1 MELNIQTVA
10 YRNAPESL
18 AENSRKA
25 LRESFPGI
33 NLRFV
38 SDKADVIFFL
48 SGGSEQEAIKS
59 MQAGKYYLLLA
70 GSGHNA
76 WAAAT
81 EVKAWSGSK
90 GISAR
95 LVSMEEAL
103 NGKMLND
110 FASINSAFK
119 RLQGKQAGLI
129 GNVSHWLVASAFPL
143 DLAKVRFGINIRHL
157 QWEVLHDYLGFP
169 PDPDFLDTFRNHSQ
183 TLPESEA
190 RIYSFLLSLIKEH
203 QLDALT
209 LECFNMVNQRGVT
222 ACLALAMLNS
232 SGIAAGCEGDLVSL
246 TGMMLVQA
254 LTGTIPWMANL
265 AEIRTKS
272 ILFAHCTAPLKLLND
287 FKVLTHFETGKSA
300 AVQGDINMEEVTVFR
315 LNRNLNKAFAASG
328 RIVSK
333 PVNELFCRTQTEI
346 ELAEEDISKLQTNPL
361 GNHHLIIPG
370 NCLSLLKWAC
380 HYRQIELV

>member
-25 LRESFPGI
+25 LRESFPRI

-48 SGGSEQEAIKS
+48 SGGSEQEAIKA
-59 MQAGKYYLLLA
+59 MQAGKYYLLL
-70 GSGHNA
+70 GGPGHNA

-81 EVKAWSGSK
+81 EVKAWAGSK

-95 LVSMEEAL
+95 LVSMEDAV
-103 NGKMLND
+103 NAQALND
-110 FASINSAFK
+110 FAAITTAFK
-119 RLQGKQAGLI
+119 RLQGKQTGLI

-143 DLAKVRFGINIRHL
+143 NLVKERFGINIRHL
-157 QWEVLHDYLGFP
+157 QWGNLPDYLGYP
-169 PDPDFLDTFRNHSQ
+169 PDPEFLDTFRTKTDT
-183 TLPESEA
+183 TLENEA
-190 RIYSFLLSLIKEH
+190 RIYSFLQARIKEYD
-203 QLDALT
+203 LSGLT
-209 LECFNMVNQRGVT
+209 LECFNMVNERNVT

-232 SGIAAGCEGDLVSL
+232 RGIAAGCEGDLVSL

-272 ILFAHCTAPLKLLND
+272 ILFAHCTAPLNLLND
-287 FKVLTHFETGKSA
+287 YKVLTHFETDKSA

-315 LNRNLNKAFAASG
+315 LNQNLDKAFAANG

-346 ELAEEDISKLQTNPL
+346 EMAEADINKLRTRPL

-370 NCLSLLKWAC
+370 NCKSLLKWAC
-380 HYRQIELV
+380 HYRQIKLV